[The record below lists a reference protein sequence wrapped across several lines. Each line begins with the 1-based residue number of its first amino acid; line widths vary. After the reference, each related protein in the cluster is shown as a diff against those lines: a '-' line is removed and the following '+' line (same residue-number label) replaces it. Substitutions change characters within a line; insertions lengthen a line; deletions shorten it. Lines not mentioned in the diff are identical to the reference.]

1 MDQKELDDYGY
12 LTCKSCSCTVG
23 RSIQYG
29 HSHNLP
35 KGQFKSLE
43 TDKENIS
50 IRCQDFGEH
59 KGCHEALD
67 RLDFKSIAY
76 FHDLDQIMA
85 YRKEHDRDA
94 YNKFVTG
101 LQSVNCY
108 TYEYLE

>member
-1 MDQKELDDYGY
+1 MDQKEMDEQGY
-12 LTCKSCSCTVG
+12 FTCKSCSITVG
-23 RSIQYG
+23 IFWG

-43 TDKENIS
+43 TDPKNIS
-50 IRCQDFGEH
+50 IRCQDFGDH

-67 RLDFKSIAY
+67 RLDFKSIVW
-76 FHDLDQIMA
+76 FHDLDQIME

-101 LQSVNCY
+101 LREVNCF
-108 TYEYLE
+108 TYDYID